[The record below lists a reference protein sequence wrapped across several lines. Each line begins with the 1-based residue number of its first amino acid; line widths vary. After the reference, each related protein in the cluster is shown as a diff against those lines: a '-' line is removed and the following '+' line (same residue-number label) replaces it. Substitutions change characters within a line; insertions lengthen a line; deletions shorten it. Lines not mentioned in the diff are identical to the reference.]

1 MVDDPGRRVERGI
14 GGRTDG
20 LVERPYDPGMADFT
34 PHPWK
39 LTFETSEDEDH
50 CEMVV
55 HLDAGDR
62 SLSGHGRSRRKPG
75 DPATPQVG
83 EELAAAR
90 ALHELANHLTDDAW
104 VTIETF
110 SPPGN

>member
-1 MVDDPGRRVERGI
+1 MQE
-14 GGRTDG
+14 
-20 LVERPYDPGMADFT
+20 LL

-39 LTFETSEDEDH
+39 LTFETREDEDH

-62 SLSGHGRSRRKPG
+62 SLSGRGQSRRNPS
-75 DPATPQVG
+75 DPSVPQVG

-90 ALHELANHLTDDAW
+90 ALTDLAHHLSNDAW
-104 VTIETF
+104 QQIEKF
-110 SPPGN
+110 GKSD